1 MLARVY
7 CESMDSH
14 VDETKQTK
22 MRVTSPD
29 PRSMDLGY
37 DDPRDPIEHLMA
49 IWHTRSRAGGK
60 VCMLRRALLHAY
72 LARSLP
78 QVAIATMEPLVVPN
92 RDSGSMTPQIVRS
105 SDRQIVDPW
114 VMIHEPKTIKYLI
127 SGAQMVP
134 RRYL

>member
-1 MLARVY
+1 
-7 CESMDSH
+7 
-14 VDETKQTK
+14 
-22 MRVTSPD
+22 
-29 PRSMDLGY
+29 
-37 DDPRDPIEHLMA
+37 
-49 IWHTRSRAGGK
+49 
-60 VCMLRRALLHAY
+60 MLRRALLHAY